1 MTKRLAGTIFL
12 ALLLAA
18 CGGTPNLPAV
28 LPTVAA
34 TGTPRVLAPTR
45 TILWESP
52 TLPVSPTLTFA
63 PSPAATDTPIP
74 PTGTPASPLPTDTPA
89 GTSVPPL
96 GILFSGCNTS
106 LDITHSMGEVTN
118 AYVTLRNYGSGE
130 LTNLCA
136 TLSASDEGRAHP
148 DKTQCAAALPALHQV
163 LLKLTVDT
171 GFQEDTSIKVDVV
184 SDQGVTASA
193 SQPSC
198 RDLGFPGWA
207 PAKVGVVEPIP

>member
-1 MTKRLAGTIFL
+1 MERRLAGILFL
-12 ALLLAA
+12 TLLLAA
-18 CGGTPNLPAV
+18 CGGTPSLPAV
-28 LPTVAA
+28 LPTVPP
-34 TGTPRVLAPTR
+34 TGTPRVLSPTR

-74 PTGTPASPLPTDTPA
+74 PTGTPTSPLPTDTP
-89 GTSVPPL
+89 THTPVPPL
-96 GILFSGCNTS
+96 AILFSGCNTS

-118 AYVTLRNYGSGE
+118 AYVTLRNYGSSA

-136 TLSASDEGRAHP
+136 TLSASDEARAHP
-148 DKTQCAAALPALHQV
+148 DKTQCAAALPALHQI

-171 GFQEDTSIKVDVV
+171 GFQEDTSIQVDVV
-184 SDQGVTASA
+184 SEQGITASA

-198 RDLGFPGWA
+198 RELGFPGWA
-207 PAKVGVVEPIP
+207 SAKVGVLEPIP